1 MNSVDIDTEMKSKP
15 VVWTP
20 NLHTRFVECILIL
33 GPRDAVPKNILEKM
47 NVSSLTREQVASHLQ
62 MDRL

>member
-1 MNSVDIDTEMKSKP
+1 MMMNSVDIDTEMKSKP

-33 GPRDAVPKNILEKM
+33 GPRGNLYISYTYQL
-47 NVSSLTREQVASHLQ
+47 
-62 MDRL
+62 